1 LRDRLRFAWMSSEGG
16 RVTRVALPR
25 DTTDAKATNK
35 FKAGLQKRDEE
46 QRRLAELL
54 EVDSF
59 AGADDI
65 IRIDGASSS
74 GP

>member
-1 LRDRLRFAWMSSEGG
+1 MSSEGG

-35 FKAGLQKRDEE
+35 FKAGLQKRDDEE